1 MNIELL
7 KPDYIIYKWKL
18 DEEQLHNWIR
28 LDSTCPKNKANDC
41 TINVA
46 SFLKLIDRDYAE
58 STARYKNS
66 MQIGT
71 TTEELQEAIYGN
83 IDSENSTWIKKT
95 IVRVPFELNQQTFD
109 LIRNKLGQGYLT
121 AVNFYRP
128 DFRRGHS
135 AIMGV
140 MPDNGLAIIDPQQQL
155 IYYEKNGSI
164 IHFIKYWK
172 YLCLFFKNRA
182 DKRIRENSIIRNE
195 SHSIPLKRTRMSSR
209 SPIPMEIDDL

>member
-18 DEEQLHNWIR
+18 TDEQFDKWIH
-28 LDSTCPKNKANDC
+28 LDPICPRNRVKDC

-46 SFLKLIDRDYAE
+46 NFLNLIDRDYAE
-58 STARYKNS
+58 KIAKYKNS

-71 TTEELQEAIYGN
+71 TTEELQEAIYN
-83 IDSENSTWIKKT
+83 KIDSEKSTWIKKT
-95 IVRVPFELNQQTFD
+95 IVNVLLPSNKEAFD

-121 AVNFYRP
+121 AVNFYNSKNTI
-128 DFRRGHS
+128 GHS
-135 AIMGV
+135 AIMCV

-182 DKRIRENSIIRNE
+182 DKRIRENSVIRKE
-195 SHSIPLKRTRMSSR
+195 SHSIPLKRTRMSSI